1 MALMVISFPFINYSQ
16 KSFYQNFNLKNW
28 QCCLKR
34 SLQESQKY
42 LYECSLAAVC
52 DRTVHLK
59 DLLFIYTCWGAI
71 CFLFTRARM
80 LFFSYLHAQGSY
92 FVPIYTCKDAIFF
105 LIHIRKGAILFLF
118 TRARMLFFFL
128 IYIRKGAILFLFTSA
143 RMLFFFYSHT
153 QGSYFVPIYTCKDA
167 IFFSYSHTQG
177 SYFVP
182 IYTCKDAIFVS
193 YLRVPGSCSSLL
205 IRFLRSTDLRNKI
218 TQNQAIVNTNC
229 MVYYAEDAVTFV
241 S

>member
-71 CFLFTRARM
+71 CFLFTR
-80 LFFSYLHAQGSY
+80 
-92 FVPIYTCKDAIFF
+92 V
-105 LIHIRKGAILFLF
+105 
-118 TRARMLFFFL
+118 RMLFFFL
-128 IYIRKGAILFLFTSA
+128 FTCARELFCSYLHVQGCY
-143 RMLFFFYSHT
+143 FFSYSHT